1 EEMETL
7 LLNTIHVQNLLVI
20 INRLHMLL
28 HSTAL
33 AFLFYYR
40 LCFLF
45 QPSETIESH
54 SLPWL
59 LVFASEIILSF
70 IWILDQAYRWHPVL
84 RSIFQERLLEDHKL
98 PSIDVFICTAD
109 PTKEPTLDVM
119 NTVLSAMALDY
130 PPQKLHMYVSDEGG
144 SPLTLHGV
152 REASK
157 FARSSVYM
165 EDKQKIKEKYEAFKE
180 EIKTFRKD
188 RTFSRDHPSVNEVMQ
203 ETIIDD
209 ADNVKMPLLVC
220 VSREKK
226 PSDPH
231 HFKAGAFNVLISSSL
246 AFVQFPQKFHSISKN
261 DIYDSQLR
269 SLFTVRTSEHAFR
282 IFSRMDGLMGPV
294 ISGTDLLQLKEYFG
308 SSNEFIR
315 SLAQNCT
322 SDLVSGQKYALLEE
336 PHFLASCNYE
346 IGTK

>member
-1 EEMETL
+1 METL

-165 EDKQKIKEKYEAFKE
+165 EDKQKIK
-180 EIKTFRKD
+180 
-188 RTFSRDHPSVNEVMQ
+188 VMQ

-231 HFKAGAFNVLISSSL
+231 HFKAGAFNVLLRASSVMSNSPYIL
-246 AFVQFPQKFHSISKN
+246 VLDCDMFCN
-261 DIYDSQLR
+261 DP
-269 SLFTVRTSEHAFR
+269 TSA
-282 IFSRMDGLMGPV
+282 
-294 ISGTDLLQLKEYFG
+294 
-308 SSNEFIR
+308 
-315 SLAQNCT
+315 
-322 SDLVSGQKYALLEE
+322 
-336 PHFLASCNYE
+336 
-346 IGTK
+346 

>member
-1 EEMETL
+1 
-7 LLNTIHVQNLLVI
+7 
-20 INRLHMLL
+20 MLL

-157 FARSSVYM
+157 FATSSVYM

-231 HFKAGAFNVLISSSL
+231 HFKAGAFNVL
-246 AFVQFPQKFHSISKN
+246 KFHSISKN

-269 SLFTVRTSEHAFR
+269 SLFTLLANHKISMTFTNEHF
-282 IFSRMDGLMGPV
+282 PYV
-294 ISGTDLLQLKEYFG
+294 ESGTDLLQLKEYFG

>member
-1 EEMETL
+1 METL

-231 HFKAGAFNVLISSSL
+231 HFKAGAFNVL
-246 AFVQFPQKFHSISKN
+246 KFHSISKN

-269 SLFTVRTSEHAFR
+269 SLFTLQWQG
-282 IFSRMDGLMGPV
+282 MDGLMGPV
-294 ISGTDLLQLKEYFG
+294 ISGTGFYIKRVSLFGNLQR
-308 SSNEFIR
+308 N
-315 SLAQNCT
+315 
-322 SDLVSGQKYALLEE
+322 
-336 PHFLASCNYE
+336 
-346 IGTK
+346 

>member
-1 EEMETL
+1 METL

-157 FARSSVYM
+157 FATSSVYM
-165 EDKQKIKEKYEAFKE
+165 EDKQKIK
-180 EIKTFRKD
+180 
-188 RTFSRDHPSVNEVMQ
+188 VMQ

-231 HFKAGAFNVLISSSL
+231 HFKAGAFNVLL
-246 AFVQFPQKFHSISKN
+246 QWQG
-261 DIYDSQLR
+261 
-269 SLFTVRTSEHAFR
+269 
-282 IFSRMDGLMGPV
+282 MDGLMGPV

-322 SDLVSGQKYALLEE
+322 SDLVGFSYGSVVEYYLTGFILNCNGWTSVFCEPSRPQFLGSATTNLNGVLIQGPRWYSGLFENGINRFCPLTYGLSINQRYICSASIKD
-336 PHFLASCNYE
+336 FL
-346 IGTK
+346 